1 MFEQKYTNDKN
12 YCKVKGYCHYT
23 GKYRG
28 ATHSI
33 FNLKYSKRNIPKG
46 IPVVFHNGSNYYYYF
61 VIREVAKEFDWKFHC
76 LGENTEKYKPFQF
89 R

>member
-12 YCKVKGYCHYT
+12 YCKVKDHCHYT

-33 FNLKYSKRNIPKG
+33 FNLKYSKRNIPK
-46 IPVVFHNGSNYYYYF
+46 
-61 VIREVAKEFDWKFHC
+61 EFLWFFTMDQTIIII
-76 LGENTEKYKPFQF
+76 LS
-89 R
+89 